1 MMHESN
7 RLHRVSSNS
16 KKKSYSTLKVS
27 MLGNLAELTQ
37 GQTGSQNDGGS
48 GGMMNSNGNP

>member
-1 MMHESN
+1 
-7 RLHRVSSNS
+7 
-16 KKKSYSTLKVS
+16 

-48 GGMMNSNGNP
+48 GGMMSSNANP